1 MPLGSTHIKFTT
13 KRFSIIILV
22 LAATFLVSCAA
33 AEIPSKWDGNYVI
46 VADKEGIT
54 WSYAPSKIEK
64 LSDDTGAGE
73 IIKAVIKIKALNPF
87 VTEFQEIEI
96 DPENR
101 IFRLVTAEA
110 YDEAENLLDL

>member
-1 MPLGSTHIKFTT
+1 
-13 KRFSIIILV
+13 
-22 LAATFLVSCAA
+22 
-33 AEIPSKWDGNYVI
+33 
-46 VADKEGIT
+46 
-54 WSYAPSKIEK
+54 
-64 LSDDTGAGE
+64 
-73 IIKAVIKIKALNPF
+73 